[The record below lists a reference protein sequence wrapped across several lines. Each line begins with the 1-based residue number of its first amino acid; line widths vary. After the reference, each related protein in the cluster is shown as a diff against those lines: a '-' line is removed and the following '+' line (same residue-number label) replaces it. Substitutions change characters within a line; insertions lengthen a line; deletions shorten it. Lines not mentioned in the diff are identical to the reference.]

1 MNAFLVQTPDIN
13 ILENVSLS
21 SGDDIKLLSK
31 RGIIKPKISLPPL
44 GTFRFYFS
52 KLSFFYIHALLWMC
66 LLRRFGAWYSGS
78 FSSDEAIFILT
89 ELQNTFSICFTLR
102 HNHKYERGKI
112 VLANQFVQSWRIY
125 RAVMQISNR
134 DPRM

>member
-52 KLSFFYIHALLWMC
+52 KLSFF
-66 LLRRFGAWYSGS
+66 
-78 FSSDEAIFILT
+78 
-89 ELQNTFSICFTLR
+89 
-102 HNHKYERGKI
+102 
-112 VLANQFVQSWRIY
+112 
-125 RAVMQISNR
+125 ISMLYYGCVYCGDSEPGTVAASHLMR
-134 DPRM
+134 QYLS